1 MRNLVLR
8 SMLAGAVLATTLNLW
23 AGDLRIT
30 IPKRSKPTPVQAL
43 NREGVKAVE
52 KHQLEKAQKL
62 FYKAYLI
69 DPDDPFTLNN
79 LGFISELQGK
89 VERAQRYYELA
100 SRQESDTTIDQSSI
114 PELKGK
120 PLTEITTAFGNR
132 DLRVNRGNVQ
142 AMSLLT
148 QGRTQEADVLLQK
161 TLKVNPSSPFTLN
174 NLGYT
179 MEAEGEL
186 EAALKYYDEAAN
198 LHSNEKIVVA
208 LDPHWRGKPISEV
221 ADTNAKAVRRRIETE
236 QSVPAQVARLNLR
249 GVSALNRNDVAS
261 ARQFFLEAYKLDGY
275 NAFSLNNMGYV
286 SELNGD
292 QETAEDFYARARAAS
307 GSAARVSVANRHE
320 MQGLPLAQV
329 AASNDEGSQ
338 ANLETKREEKV
349 RQGGPIQLKRRDNTP
364 VVEPAKPPVDS
375 TPPPQGTLTPE
386 SEPPQSNATP
396 NGSSPSQA
404 PVTEPAQPQIR

>member
-1 MRNLVLR
+1 MRTLFLR
-8 SMLAGAVLATTLNLW
+8 SILAGAILAASVSSW

-52 KHQLEKAQKL
+52 KHQIEKAQKL

-79 LGFISELQGK
+79 LGFVSELQGK

-100 SRQESDTTIDQSSI
+100 SRQESGTTIDQASV

-120 PLTEITTAFGNR
+120 PLTEVTTAFGNR

-148 QGRTQEADVLLQK
+148 QGRTQEADVVLQK
-161 TLKVNPSSPFTLN
+161 TLAVNPNNPFTLN

-186 EAALKYYDEAAN
+186 EAALKFYDQAAN
-198 LHSNEKIVVA
+198 QHSSEKIVVA
-208 LDPHWRGKPISEV
+208 LNPRWRGKSISEV
-221 ADTNAKAVRRRIETE
+221 ATANATAVRRRIETE

-249 GVSALNRNDVAS
+249 GVSALNRNDVAA
-261 ARQFFLEAYKLDGY
+261 ARQFFLDAYKLDGN
-275 NAFSLNNMGYV
+275 NAFSLNNMGFV

-292 QETAEDFYARARAAS
+292 QETAEDFYTRARAAS
-307 GSAARVSVANRHE
+307 GSAARVTVANRHE
-320 MQGLPLAQV
+320 MQGLSLSQV
-329 AASNDEGSQ
+329 ASSNDEGSQ
-338 ANLETKREEKV
+338 ANLEAVREERV
-349 RQGGPIQLKRRDNTP
+349 RHGGPIQLKRRDNTP
-364 VVEPAKPPVDS
+364 VIEPANPPADS
-375 TPPPQGTLTPE
+375 TPPPVGQPVSPDT
-386 SEPPQSNATP
+386 EPPQSNAAP
-396 NGSSPSQA
+396 NQSPSSPPQSSASA
-404 PVTEPAQPQIR
+404 PQ

>member
-1 MRNLVLR
+1 MRNQGIRSILVV
-8 SMLAGAVLATTLNLW
+8 AVVLSALQLW

-43 NREGVKAVE
+43 NREGVKAIQ
-52 KHQLEKAQKL
+52 KHQIEKAQKL

-79 LGFISELQGK
+79 LGFVSELQGK

-100 SRQESDTTIDQSSI
+100 SRQQSETTIDQASV

-148 QGRTQEADVLLQK
+148 QGRTQEADALLQK
-161 TLKVNPSSPFTLN
+161 TLAVDARSPFTLN

-186 EAALKYYDEAAN
+186 EAAARYYDQAAN
-198 LHSNEKIVVA
+198 LRSNEKVVVA
-208 LDPHWRGKPISEV
+208 LDPRWRGKPISEV
-221 ADTNAKAVRRRIETE
+221 AEANARAVRRRIETE

-249 GVSALNRNDVAS
+249 GVSALNRNDVAA
-261 ARQFFLEAYKLDGY
+261 ARKFFLEAYQLDGY
-275 NAFSLNNMGYV
+275 NAFSLNNMGFV

-292 QETAEDFYARARAAS
+292 QETAADFYERARAAS
-307 GSAARVSVANRHE
+307 GSAARVTVANRHE
-320 MQGLPLAQV
+320 MQGLQLAQV
-329 AASNDEGSQ
+329 AASNDEATQ
-338 ANLETKREEKV
+338 ANMEAQREEKI
-349 RQGGPIQLKRRDNTP
+349 RRGGPIQLKRRDNTP
-364 VVEPAKPPVDS
+364 VIEPS
-375 TPPPQGTLTPE
+375 TPPTNQAR
-386 SEPPQSNATP
+386 PPQ
-396 NGSSPSQA
+396 
-404 PVTEPAQPQIR
+404 PQ

>member
-1 MRNLVLR
+1 MVAM
-8 SMLAGAVLATTLNLW
+8 SPHAW

-52 KHQLEKAQKL
+52 KHQIEKAQKL

-79 LGFISELQGK
+79 LGYISELQGK

-100 SRQESDTTIDQSSI
+100 SRQESETTIDQASI

-148 QGRTQEADVLLQK
+148 QGRTQEADILLQK
-161 TLKVNPSSPFTLN
+161 TLAVDSNNPFTLN

-186 EAALKYYDEAAN
+186 EAAMKFYDQAAN
-198 LHSNEKIVVA
+198 RHSSEKIVVA
-208 LDPHWRGKPISEV
+208 LDPHWRGKSISEV
-221 ADTNAKAVRRRIETE
+221 AETNAKAVRRRIENE

-249 GVSALNRNDVAS
+249 GVSALNRNEVDK
-261 ARQFFLEAYKLDGY
+261 ARQFFLDAYKLDGY
-275 NAFSLNNMGYV
+275 NAFSLNNMGFV

-292 QETAEDFYARARAAS
+292 QETAQDFYERARAAS
-307 GSAARVSVANRHE
+307 GSAARVSVANRHD

-338 ANLETKREEKV
+338 ANLETLREQKV

-364 VVEPAKPPVDS
+364 VVEPAAPPADS
-375 TPPPQGTLTPE
+375 TPPPQGTMSPDTE
-386 SEPPQSNATP
+386 EPQSNVAPIP
-396 NGSSPSQA
+396 NSSPQA
-404 PVTEPAQPQIR
+404 PVTPPAQPQIPHN

>member
-8 SMLAGAVLATTLNLW
+8 SILASAVIATSLNLW

-52 KHQLEKAQKL
+52 KHQIEKAQKL

-100 SRQESDTTIDQSSI
+100 SRQESDTTIDQASI

-161 TLKVNPSSPFTLN
+161 TLKVNPNSPFTLN

-186 EAALKYYDEAAN
+186 EAALKFYDQAAN
-198 LHSNEKIVVA
+198 VHSNEKIVVA
-208 LDPHWRGKPISEV
+208 LDPHWRGKSISEV
-221 ADTNAKAVRRRIETE
+221 AETNAKAVRRRIETE

-261 ARQFFLEAYKLDGY
+261 ARQFFLDAYKLDGY
-275 NAFSLNNMGYV
+275 NAFSLNNMGFV

-292 QETAEDFYARARAAS
+292 QETAEDFYTRARAAS

-338 ANLETKREEKV
+338 SNLEAQREQKV

-364 VVEPAKPPVDS
+364 VVEPPAPPANS
-375 TPPPQGTLTPE
+375 TPPPQGTVIPD
-386 SEPPQSNATP
+386 SEPPQ
-396 NGSSPSQA
+396 
-404 PVTEPAQPQIR
+404 

>member
-1 MRNLVLR
+1 
-8 SMLAGAVLATTLNLW
+8 MLACALLLSSLPLW

-43 NREGVKAVE
+43 NQQGVKEVQ
-52 KHQLEKAQKL
+52 KHHIEKAQKL

-79 LGFISELQGK
+79 LGFVSELQGK

-100 SRQESDTTIDQSSI
+100 SRQESDTTIAASSV

-148 QGRTQEADVLLQK
+148 QGRTQEADVVLQK
-161 TLKVNPSSPFTLN
+161 TLNLNPNSPFTLN

-186 EAALKYYDEAAN
+186 EAALKYYDQAAN
-198 LHSNEKIVVA
+198 LHSDEKIVVA
-208 LDPHWRGKPISEV
+208 LDPRWRGKSISEV
-221 ADTNAKAVRRRIETE
+221 ANANAKAVRRRIDTE

-249 GVSALNRNDVAS
+249 GVSALNRNDVAA
-261 ARQFFLEAYKLDGY
+261 ARQFFLDAYKLDGY

-307 GSAARVSVANRHE
+307 GSAARVTVANHHD
-320 MQGLPLAQV
+320 MQGLSLSQV
-329 AASNDEGSQ
+329 ASSNDEGSQ
-338 ANLETKREEKV
+338 ANLEQLREQRV
-349 RQGGPIQLKRRDNTP
+349 RQGGPIQLRRRDNTP
-364 VVEPAKPPVDS
+364 VVEPANPPANS
-375 TPPPQGTLTPE
+375 TPPPQGTLSPDTE
-386 SEPPQSNATP
+386 SPQSSPPPQ
-396 NGSSPSQA
+396 
-404 PVTEPAQPQIR
+404 PQK

>member
-1 MRNLVLR
+1 MRNQFFR
-8 SMLAGAVLATTLNLW
+8 STIAIAVLSSSLQLW

-30 IPKRSKPTPVQAL
+30 VPKRSKPTPVQAL
-43 NREGVKAVE
+43 NQQGVKEVQ
-52 KHQLEKAQKL
+52 KHHLEKAQKL

-100 SRQESDTTIDQSSI
+100 SRQQSETTIAQSSV

-120 PLTEITTAFGNR
+120 HLTEITTAFGNR

-148 QGRTQEADVLLQK
+148 QGRTQEADVVLQK
-161 TLKVNPSSPFTLN
+161 TLAVNPSSPFTLN

-208 LDPHWRGKPISEV
+208 LDPRWRGKPISEV
-221 ADTNAKAVRRRIETE
+221 ATANARAVRRRIDTE

-249 GVSALNRNDVAS
+249 GVSALNRNDVAT
-261 ARQFFLEAYKLDGY
+261 ARKFFLEAYKLDGY
-275 NAFSLNNMGYV
+275 NAFSLNNMGFV

-307 GSAARVSVANRHE
+307 GSAARVTVANRHE
-320 MQGLPLAQV
+320 MQGLSLAQV
-329 AASNDEGSQ
+329 ANSNEEGSQ
-338 ANLETKREEKV
+338 SNLEEHREQRV
-349 RQGGPIQLKRRDNTP
+349 REGGPIQLKRRDNTP
-364 VVEPAKPPVDS
+364 VVEPANPPANS
-375 TPPPQGTLTPE
+375 TPPPEGNLSPEDNSTP
-386 SEPPQSNATP
+386 
-396 NGSSPSQA
+396 QA
-404 PVTEPAQPQIR
+404 PQTSPPQPQIP